1 MKKLTFVILLVLCV
15 ALIIPNIKPNKVY
28 ASANLTDINFVVY
41 NESNNYLFERTSV
54 VVGDIYIDKNFNK
67 YEVYIVDQVNHTAK
81 ARFVEKIKKPFITK
95 KPFNPIATTADK
107 KIALYMTHNDESYLI
122 GDGTSS
128 IYGAGGIHDIAK
140 ALYSQLQNKNI
151 SMYIDETL
159 HIPHD
164 SGAYSRSRVT
174 AQNLL
179 KNDVNAI
186 FDIHRDGASRSTY
199 AKTTN
204 GKEHS
209 TIRIVVGQANRDKEV
224 NLQFALYL
232 MSVAESICPWLFLD
246 IFYASGHYNQD
257 LFEKSLLFEMGT
269 YTIEK
274 NLVMETVPYLANVIN
289 TTLFNTTVSEKG
301 DLTIGSEIGEKTV
314 NQILVSTT
322 NTSEKTFKLFTSAI
336 ACIGLIGG
344 CAFFVFKY
352 RQKKFD

>member
-1 MKKLTFVILLVLCV
+1 MKRLTLIVLFVFCIVLIV
-15 ALIIPNIKPNKVY
+15 PMLKPNEVY
-28 ASANLTDINFVVY
+28 GDTNLTEINFVVY
-41 NESNNYLFERTSV
+41 NEDNNYLFERISV

-67 YEVYIVDQVNHTAK
+67 YEVYIVDQINHTAK
-81 ARFVEKIKKPFITK
+81 AKFVEKIRKPYITK
-95 KPFNPIATTADK
+95 KTLAPIATTQDK

-128 IYGAGGIHDIAK
+128 IYGEGGIHDVAK
-140 ALYSQLQNKNI
+140 ELYSQLQNKNI
-151 SMYIDETL
+151 NMYIDETL
-159 HIPHD
+159 HIPHNY
-164 SGAYSRSRVT
+164 SAYSRSRVT

-179 KNDVNAI
+179 KNNVNAI

-209 TIRIVVGQANRDKEV
+209 TVRIVVGQANANKDV

-246 IFYASGHYNQD
+246 IFFASGHYNQD

-274 NLVMETVPYLANVIN
+274 SLVMQTVPYLATVIY
-289 TTLFNTTVSEKG
+289 TTLFNTTVSEEG
-301 DLTIGSEIGEKTV
+301 DLTIGTETGEKTV
-314 NQILVSTT
+314 DQILVSTT
-322 NTSEKTFKLFTSAI
+322 NSPQTFKFFASAF
-336 ACIGLIGG
+336 AFIGLVGG

-352 RQKKFD
+352 RKKQFD